1 MDEDD
6 APPTGDVRL
15 RAPAHRV
22 SPRAQWM
29 WASEAVVQL
38 ALLGA
43 AQVIWWQV
51 DARGS
56 RTPHLVVAVITGV
69 LGLAYAVGMPLWR
82 YRVHRWETSA
92 TAVYTQ
98 TGWLNLE
105 RRIAPISRVQTV
117 DLTRGP
123 FAQLLGLSTVR
134 VTTASAAGPLVIHG
148 LAQDVAAGLVEAL
161 TRAAEAERGD
171 AT

>member
-1 MDEDD
+1 MDPSRADELTP
-6 APPTGDVRL
+6 ARL
-15 RAPAHRV
+15 RAPAHLV
-22 SPRAQWM
+22 SPRARWM
-29 WASEAVVQL
+29 WVAEAVVQL
-38 ALLGA
+38 ALLAGA
-43 AQVIWWQV
+43 QIVWWQV
-51 DARGS
+51 DRRGS
-56 RTPHLVVAVITGV
+56 STPHLLVAAITAV
-69 LGLAYAVGMPLWR
+69 LGLGYAVAMPLWR
-82 YRVHRWETSA
+82 YRVHRWETTP

-123 FAQLLGLSTVR
+123 LAQLLGLATVR

-148 LAQDVAAGLVEAL
+148 LAREVAADLVESL
-161 TRAAEAERGD
+161 TQAAEAERGD